1 MARPKR
7 VVAEPA
13 VIQAAGGLVWRGGRL
28 AVIHRP
34 KRRDW
39 SLPKGKLESGE
50 TFPDAAV
57 REVAEETGCRA
68 RLGDFAGYTL
78 YRVKRRRKLVLFW
91 HMFVAGSC
99 RFEPNGEVDRLEWLR
114 PSEAIARLDHE
125 VERRLVRSAL
135 GTVGA
140 RIRSVAA

>member
-1 MARPKR
+1 M
-7 VVAEPA
+7 
-13 VIQAAGGLVWRGGRL
+13 IQAAGGLVWRGGRL